1 MKHDNDYYLREAAPA
16 SAIAHMCVPLLA
28 AMGVSTLATLVDAF
42 FVGQLGD
49 TAALAAVALAL
60 PFTTALMAVGDLLG
74 TGGSTFIARLLGAGK
89 PGEAKRVSAT
99 NHVLAFAFGLV
110 AAVLSIVFLEP
121 LSTLLGAGGETLAPT
136 MTYLGILA
144 AGAPLSV
151 LGFVLDQ
158 DVRAEGA
165 AKASMIGTIIS
176 AGANLVFDPIFI
188 FGFGW
193 GVAGAAL
200 ATASSW
206 LISAVYLVVYVKRSG
221 TQSVS
226 PKDATF
232 RLPVLKEILGVGF
245 SAFAMT
251 LLMTVSAWVLD
262 VLAAGYSSAAVA
274 GIGIG
279 FRVSMFAGLFTIAAT
294 VGVIPLIGYAY
305 AAGNGARIKA
315 LVKTVAL
322 ILAALLAVAGAALLV
337 FGRPLVGLFSNDPAV
352 VEVGMFALF
361 ALVAGV
367 FVSSASELILGMLQ
381 ALGRAMPASVVSVA
395 RGVITIA
402 LYVAGNALFA
412 FAGLVLAGVVSEALA
427 LLVALAFVPYL
438 VKKVRGIGNGEGAA
452 AVLGEGALPVD
463 GKEPDAS
470 APILVTPVLDV

>member
-1 MKHDNDYYLREAAPA
+1 MKHDNDYYLREAAPV

-28 AMGVSTLATLVDAF
+28 AMGVMTLASLVDAF

-49 TAALAAVALAL
+49 TSALAAVALAL
-60 PFTTALMAVGDLLG
+60 PFTTGLMAVGDLLG

-89 PGEAKRVSAT
+89 AGEAKRVSAT
-99 NHVLAFAFGLV
+99 NHALALVFGV
-110 AAVLSIVFLEP
+110 IAAVLSLAFLEP
-121 LSTLLGAGGETLAPT
+121 LANLLGATGDTLAPT

-144 AGAPLSV
+144 AGAPLAV
-151 LGFVLDQ
+151 LSFVLDQ

-176 AGANLVFDPIFI
+176 AVANLVLDPLFI
-188 FGFGW
+188 FAFGW

-200 ATASSW
+200 ATVASW
-206 LISAVYLVVYVKRSG
+206 LVSATYLVVYVKRGG
-221 TQSVS
+221 TQSIS
-226 PKDATF
+226 PKDALFTA
-232 RLPVLKEILGVGF
+232 PVLKEILSVGF

-262 VLAAGYSSAAVA
+262 VLAAGYSAATVA
-274 GIGIG
+274 GIGIA
-279 FRVSMFAGLFTIAAT
+279 FRVSMFAGLFTVAAT
-294 VGVIPLIGYAY
+294 VGVVPLIGYAY
-305 AAGNGARIKA
+305 AAGNRTRIKE

-322 ILAALLAVAGAALLV
+322 ILAVLLAAAGAALLV
-337 FGRPLVGLFSNDPAV
+337 FGRPLVGVFSSDPAV
-352 VEVGMFALF
+352 IEVGMFALI

-381 ALGRAMPASVVSVA
+381 ALGRGVPASVVSVA

-412 FAGLVLAGVVSEALA
+412 FAGLMLAGVVSEALA
-427 LLVALAFVPYL
+427 LIVALAFVPYL
-438 VKKVRGIGNGEGAA
+438 VKKVRGAGRADKEIETTEAILIA
-452 AVLGEGALPVD
+452 PALEVR
-463 GKEPDAS
+463 
-470 APILVTPVLDV
+470 